1 LAERVT
7 DDAPLADLERFDP
20 AAWELV
26 LVEARTDTG
35 RFVSTT
41 WRRVYPNGEWWVVVG
56 YHDAVRTLYPAD
68 SGKRGLGSTI
78 ITSGPKWDL
87 VERVNAKLVTA
98 EGA

>member
-1 LAERVT
+1 LA
-7 DDAPLADLERFDP
+7 APSRFDP

-56 YHDAVRTLYPAD
+56 YHGAVRTLYRAK
-68 SGKRGLGSTI
+68 SGKRGLGSNVVR
-78 ITSGPKWDL
+78 SGPVWDL
-87 VERVNAKLVTA
+87 VERVNATLGTA